1 MMLEVRNIISR
12 YGPVTALNNA
22 EFKLDG
28 GEALALV
35 GTNGAGKSTLVMS
48 IAGHVIP
55 DQGNILLAGED
66 ITRVALHERAIRGIG
81 LVPEGRRVFPDLTVR
96 ENLITGGYVLPRASE
111 NNRLE
116 EVYDI
121 FPRLFERAN
130 QLAGSLSGGE
140 QQMLAFG
147 RAIMLDPK
155 VMLIDEIS
163 LGLMPSVINECYA
176 VLEQLRARKI
186 AIILVD
192 QNSDA
197 ALAFADKAIWLE
209 SGHVKWQGIASDCPL
224 LKESIV
230 S

>member
-1 MMLEVRNIISR
+1 MMLEAQNITSR
-12 YGPVTALNNA
+12 YGPVTALHHA
-22 EFKLDG
+22 DFSLMG
-28 GEALALV
+28 GEVLALV

-55 DQGNILLAGED
+55 EQGNILLEGED
-66 ITRVALHERAIRGIG
+66 ITRIAIHDRASRGIG

-96 ENLITGGYVLPRASE
+96 ENLITGGYVLPRTSE
-111 NNRLE
+111 KERLE

-121 FPRLFERAN
+121 FPRLFERAH

-147 RAIMLDPK
+147 RAIMLNPK
-155 VMLIDEIS
+155 IMLIDEIS

-176 VLEQLRARKI
+176 ALEQLRARKI

-197 ALAFADKAIWLE
+197 SLDFADKAIWLE
-209 SGHVKWQGIASDCPL
+209 SGHVKWQGKANDCPL
-224 LKESIV
+224 INGSV
-230 S
+230 AY

>member
-1 MMLEVRNIISR
+1 MLEARNITSR
-12 YGPVTALNNA
+12 YGPVTALHNA
-22 EFKLDG
+22 DFTLAG
-28 GEALALV
+28 GEVLALV

-55 DQGNILLAGED
+55 EQGNILLEGED
-66 ITRVALHERAIRGIG
+66 ITRIAIHDRASRGIG
-81 LVPEGRRVFPDLTVR
+81 LVPEGRRVFPDLTVK

-111 NNRLE
+111 NKRLE

-147 RAIMLDPK
+147 RAIILNPK
-155 VMLIDEIS
+155 VILIDEIS
-163 LGLMPSVINECYA
+163 LGLMPSVIDECYA
-176 VLEQLRARKI
+176 VLDQLRARKI

-197 ALAFADKAIWLE
+197 ALNFADQAIWLE
-209 SGHVKWQGIASDCPL
+209 SGHVKWQGNAKDCPL
-224 LKESIV
+224 IKGSAAY
-230 S
+230 

>member
-1 MMLEVRNIISR
+1 MLDVNNITCR
-12 YGPVTALNNA
+12 YGPVTALHDA
-22 EFKLDG
+22 DFTLEG
-28 GEALALV
+28 GEVLALV

-48 IAGHVIP
+48 IAGHIIP
-55 DQGNILLAGED
+55 EHGNIVLDGED
-66 ITRVALHERAIRGIG
+66 ITNIPPYQRASRGIG
-81 LVPEGRRVFPDLTVR
+81 LVPEGRRLFPDLTVK
-96 ENLITGGYVLPRASE
+96 ENLITGGYVLPRTSE
-111 NNRLE
+111 SQRLE
-116 EVYDI
+116 HVFEI
-121 FPRLFERAN
+121 FPRLYERAN

-147 RAIMLDPK
+147 RAIMLKPRI
-155 VMLIDEIS
+155 MLIDEIS

-176 VLEQLRARKI
+176 VLENLRSQNI
-186 AIILVD
+186 AVILVD

-209 SGHVKWQGIASDCPL
+209 TGYVKWQGKAKHCPL